1 LIRVLQRSFLHSGFS
16 PAIPVLSKYNEPAL
30 LLLQEI
36 WSTEEHFMRVL
47 AVCLVLITQSLLA
60 TAAQQNDA
68 TDQTASATCDFTD
81 DREITV
87 QYNNSVMS
95 EKDQPRN
102 GKVWLPAGA
111 PLTLFTQV
119 PLILNHVELAVGAYS
134 MYVIPNKKEW
144 TLIVSRNVT
153 SPKTYDEKQDLV
165 RAPMEIGGVDS
176 PPKKLQVSF
185 AHTAPK
191 VCSIRLYYEKTG
203 AFAEFNEK

>member
-1 LIRVLQRSFLHSGFS
+1 
-16 PAIPVLSKYNEPAL
+16 
-30 LLLQEI
+30 
-36 WSTEEHFMRVL
+36 MRVL
-47 AVCLVLITQSLLA
+47 AVCFVLFAQSLLA
-60 TAAQQNDA
+60 TAAQQKDS
-68 TDQTASATCDFTD
+68 TDQTATASCDFAD
-81 DREITV
+81 GQEVSVEYD
-87 QYNNSVMS
+87 NSAMGD
-95 EKDQPRN
+95 KDQPHN
-102 GKVWLPAGA
+102 GKVWLPAGS

-134 MYVIPNKKEW
+134 VYVIPNKKEW
-144 TLIVSRNVT
+144 TLIVSKNVT

-191 VCSIRLYYEKTG
+191 VCSIRLYYEKIG